1 MGGEATLGLWPAADT
16 PGFDRVP
23 PSEEVTRR
31 RVDTLALL
39 RQRSP
44 ALVVASPAGLLR
56 PTLPPDAIAAALE
69 LSRGLRL
76 SRESVLRTLVA
87 LGYRRVDAVTSPGE
101 MAVRGGIVDVFGL
114 DRSRPWRAEWF
125 GDEVDDIR
133 PFEVSTQ
140 TSVGRLESVSILPAR
155 ELDLR
160 PDTVERAL
168 AAIAKLDISACRPEV
183 REQWET
189 DRAQLQSSVY
199 DDGVDLFAPY
209 LNGSASLWD
218 HLGSDVLVLVA
229 GGVDRARRAALRHA
243 EEMEGLRA
251 QEEARGELPAGAWSG
266 LLEPAGLEAQLDR
279 AVELLA
285 ELPADGAGIDLGWR
299 GAEPYAGRWPAF
311 PAQLGPE
318 LGGGGCVLVVSRQE
332 RRVEELTAEAGL
344 EPLMLEDTAAE
355 ALPAAPGALLVAA
368 GEVSAGFRAPELE
381 LAVFTD
387 HELFGTVKR
396 RGSPLARGARRVES
410 TSARGAR
417 RAASG
422 RAAAQAFVLQF
433 EPGELVVHRDHGVGR
448 FVEMRRVAVDGTE
461 GDGAAAGLTVE
472 REYMVLEY
480 ADCDRLLVPVEHL
493 DRVDRYIGGSD
504 AHPALSRLGTGEW
517 ERAKRR
523 VRERTEA
530 VARDLL
536 GLYSRREAAQG
547 HAFAPDSRLAARA
560 GSLVPLRGD
569 AATRCWSS
577 TRSSATW
584 RRHGRWTAWSAATL
598 ASARPSSPCGRRS
611 RPWTRAGRWPCWCP
625 PPSSASST
633 FSPSRSGWPLP
644 GHGAPALP
652 DSLSEEEQRAALLDL
667 PRRDRRH
674 RHRHPPPAPERCRVQ
689 EPRAGG
695 PGRGA
700 ALRRAPEGALQA
712 AAGRS
717 RRALALR
724 DPDPAHPAH
733 GAGGDPRPLGHPD
746 PARGAAADQDLCHR
760 Q

>member
-1 MGGEATLGLWPAADT
+1 MTEGRPAAGGRTLGTLLDACAALQRLVDGSARVLGGVPTGAVGLIAWWAARGAGRNVLLVSTDPESIYADARLWGGEATLGLWPAADT

-31 RVDTLALL
+31 RVDTLGLL

-56 PTLPPDAIAAALE
+56 PTLPPDALAAALE
-69 LSRGLRL
+69 LSRGLRV
-76 SRESVLRTLVA
+76 SRETVLRTLVA

-133 PFEVSTQ
+133 PFEVATQ

-160 PDTVERAL
+160 PDSVERAL
-168 AAIAKLDISACRPEV
+168 AAIAELDISACRPEV

-218 HLGSDVLVLVA
+218 HLGADVLVLVA
-229 GGVDRARRAALRHA
+229 GGADRALRAALRHA

-266 LLEPAGLEAQLDR
+266 LLEPAGLDAHLDR

-285 ELPADGAGIDLGWR
+285 DLPADGAGIELGWR

-311 PAQLGPE
+311 AAQLGPE

-344 EPLMLEDTAAE
+344 EPLMVEDTAAE
-355 ALPAAPGALLVAA
+355 ALPTAPGALLVAA

-396 RGSPLARGARRVES
+396 RGSPLARGARRVE
-410 TSARGAR
+410 
-417 RAASG
+417 
-422 RAAAQAFVLQF
+422 
-433 EPGELVVHRDHGVGR
+433 VH
-448 FVEMRRVAVDGTE
+448 
-461 GDGAAAGLTVE
+461 
-472 REYMVLEY
+472 
-480 ADCDRLLVPVEHL
+480 
-493 DRVDRYIGGSD
+493 
-504 AHPALSRLGTGEW
+504 LG
-517 ERAKRR
+517 
-523 VRERTEA
+523 
-530 VARDLL
+530 
-536 GLYSRREAAQG
+536 
-547 HAFAPDSRLAARA
+547 
-560 GSLVPLRGD
+560 
-569 AATRCWSS
+569 
-577 TRSSATW
+577 
-584 RRHGRWTAWSAATL
+584 
-598 ASARPSSPCGRRS
+598 
-611 RPWTRAGRWPCWCP
+611 
-625 PPSSASST
+625 
-633 FSPSRSGWPLP
+633 
-644 GHGAPALP
+644 
-652 DSLSEEEQRAALLDL
+652 
-667 PRRDRRH
+667 
-674 RHRHPPPAPERCRVQ
+674 
-689 EPRAGG
+689 
-695 PGRGA
+695 
-700 ALRRAPEGALQA
+700 
-712 AAGRS
+712 
-717 RRALALR
+717 
-724 DPDPAHPAH
+724 
-733 GAGGDPRPLGHPD
+733 
-746 PARGAAADQDLCHR
+746 ARGAAGGLRPGGGPGIRPPVRAR
-760 Q
+760 